1 MTNKLNIYTLFVFWF
16 IANFN
21 FLNAQTKKEVIIA
34 LNQTIDSLN
43 FELSQSKNTNAMF
56 LRSKQLEIDKKDSIN
71 LSLIDELHS
80 SNVALQELK
89 AIHAKSVNDAEEK
102 YKNLMAKCVSVM
114 RERDRIRK
122 QLDSFSYQGTSLDL
136 CQFAQGVAP
145 ICPNYDDDTVFS
157 LCPSEIYIIGCSEDK
172 KLAFVEFYP
181 GGQDPEA
188 IINFKIIQID
198 NKKPL
203 YNQRIDTMYVYDDQ
217 LLHKLSRSK
226 EYKDFINRISKENIL
241 TFGFR
246 FEPKIERKLFTIKA
260 KPEPGSNNTIH
271 TILYNSK
278 VVFSTKTL
286 RIYPPFYLD
295 EEGCTYDAPV
305 ILGGIIRTEWDYSI
319 VPVLIGYF
327 DYFTL
332 GTTFYVDFLSISN

>member
-1 MTNKLNIYTLFVFWF
+1 MYNKLIIYTLFVLWSF
-16 IANFN
+16 ANFN
-21 FLNAQTKKEVIIA
+21 ILNAQTKKEVIIA

-43 FELSQSKNTNAMF
+43 IELSLSKNTNAMF
-56 LRSKQLEIDKKDSIN
+56 LRSKQLEIDKKDSLN
-71 LSLIDELHS
+71 LFLIDELHS
-80 SNVALQELK
+80 SNIALQELN
-89 AIHAKSVNDAEEK
+89 AIHSKSLNDAEEK

-136 CQFAQGVAP
+136 CQFAQGVIP
-145 ICPNYDDDTVFS
+145 SCLDTAFA

-181 GGQDPEA
+181 SGQAEEA
-188 IINFKIIQID
+188 IINFKIIQIG

-226 EYKDFINRISKENIL
+226 EYKDFINLISKENIL
-241 TFGFR
+241 TLGFR

-260 KPEPGSNNTIH
+260 ITKPGSNNTIH

-278 VVFSTKTL
+278 VVFSTETL

-295 EEGCTYDAPV
+295 EEGCTFDAPV

-327 DYFTL
+327 DYFSL
-332 GTTFYVDFLSISN
+332 GTAFDVDFLSISN